1 MLEMKSLEV
10 IQGKQ
15 RGLNACDSIY
25 SNMLVHHFT
34 VNMQQQQFLVW
45 VTLQQ
50 RRPHDSPC

>member
-15 RGLNACDSIY
+15 RGLNVCDSIY
-25 SNMLVHHFT
+25 SNMLVHDFT
-34 VNMQQQQFLVW
+34 GSMQQQQLLVW

-50 RRPHDSPC
+50 RWPHDSPC